1 MMFNR
6 FGRIVFRLYEHRP
19 ITMNAIVGGAVYGGA
34 ECVAQLNSS
43 PHPKLNLQRVGPISA
58 LGAFEVGG
66 VMRFWYS
73 ALDRHVGMAGT
84 TGIVLVKCALD
95 QLFFATQGDG
105 LFLAL
110 CAHFDAEDMPNAVTE
125 VKRTFLTTWINDCA
139 VWPLVNF
146 VGFAAMPAAVL
157 PTYMAS
163 MQLLWQ
169 LALSFNSQGASAGG
183 SDEGRTTGGR
193 EGSSE
198 LSISSE
204 LNLDRKL
211 EVPADDKELEQIFND
226 FDSDR
231 SGNIDAGELRLA
243 LQQRG
248 IVASEAEVKAMM
260 RFGDSDGDGQVSL
273 AEFKQVARSRKSN
286 SEGTFWKVAMTAKKR
301 GLEKGSVAALSRLK
315 EYDQAKGERLQ
326 RRGGSVLEPQAAH
339 GDGMLH
345 ASASSSFSAAWRA
358 LTTPYPESL
367 KDEAWRRERSEAQRN
382 CAVGQGL
389 LAGGVI
395 IRLVIFK
402 M

>member
-1 MMFNR
+1 M
-6 FGRIVFRLYEHRP
+6 
-19 ITMNAIVGGAVYGGA
+19 
-34 ECVAQLNSS
+34 VATF
-43 PHPKLNLQRVGPISA
+43 A
-58 LGAFEVGG
+58 D
-66 VMRFWYS
+66 
-73 ALDRHVGMAGT
+73 ALDV
-84 TGIVLVKCALD
+84 I
-95 QLFFATQGDG
+95 
-105 LFLAL
+105 
-110 CAHFDAEDMPNAVTE
+110 
-125 VKRTFLTTWINDCA
+125 
-139 VWPLVNF
+139 
-146 VGFAAMPAAVL
+146 
-157 PTYMAS
+157 
-163 MQLLWQ
+163 
-169 LALSFNSQGASAGG
+169 
-183 SDEGRTTGGR
+183 
-193 EGSSE
+193 
-198 LSISSE
+198 
-204 LNLDRKL
+204 
-211 EVPADDKELEQIFND
+211 DKELEQIFND

-231 SGNIDAGELRLA
+231 SGNIDAAELRLA

-286 SEGTFWKVAMTAKKR
+286 SEGIFWKVAMTAKKR

>member
-1 MMFNR
+1 MMYYR
-6 FGRIVFRLYEHRP
+6 FGRIIFRLYEHRP

-169 LALSFNSQGASAGG
+169 LSLSFNSQGASAGG
-183 SDEGRTTGGR
+183 SDEGRTAGGR

-231 SGNIDAGELRLA
+231 SGNIDAAELRLA

-260 RFGDSDGDGQVSL
+260 RFGDSDGD
-273 AEFKQVARSRKSN
+273 
-286 SEGTFWKVAMTAKKR
+286 
-301 GLEKGSVAALSRLK
+301 
-315 EYDQAKGERLQ
+315 
-326 RRGGSVLEPQAAH
+326 AH
-339 GDGMLH
+339 GRM
-345 ASASSSFSAAWRA
+345 
-358 LTTPYPESL
+358 
-367 KDEAWRRERSEAQRN
+367 
-382 CAVGQGL
+382 V
-389 LAGGVI
+389 
-395 IRLVIFK
+395 RLYQ
-402 M
+402 